1 MPLDALQ
8 RQQQRILQR
17 SALIDYVLAAERQ
30 RGQTFTLGDA
40 LAELL
45 ADITEAAR
53 TIGTLLQTAT
63 GRP

>member
-1 MPLDALQ
+1 MACAL
-8 RQQQRILQR
+8 RTRWLVHCR
-17 SALIDYVLAAERQ
+17 C
-30 RGQTFTLGDA
+30 GQTFMMGDA

-63 GRP
+63 G